1 MAKRLWRAFNHSS
14 ASSHPGRHTNKW
26 TDFIKQKHIVFPGQA
41 AVLSLFRL
49 FDRTNARVG
58 PPLYSRAPFPSALL
72 CSLLWSLLWPA
83 VRVCNTGPLWCIV
96 RRSKWMRAGH
106 FGTALCWRRGE
117 QNGAAHWDGAV
128 CGDDGLNSPR
138 RWRRGGTRAPP
149 RTGFS
154 LPVIIDD
161 TKSYQRGWNE
171 TERQSMRRHRR
182 ETWSDRRAEWGYYR
196 AKNVS
201 GRWRQKETGVALLP
215 YLVTHTPTT
224 LALCPAHYEC
234 SISLRRERLLV
245 ALV

>member
-1 MAKRLWRAFNHSS
+1 MVKRLWRAFNHSS

-26 TDFIKQKHIVFPGQA
+26 TDFIKQKHIFPGQA

-58 PPLYSRAPFPSALL
+58 PSLYSRAPFPSALL

-83 VRVCNTGPLWCIV
+83 VHVCNTGPLWCSV
-96 RRSKWMRAGH
+96 RRSKWMRVCH
-106 FGTALCWRRGE
+106 FGTALCWRQGE

-128 CGDDGLNSPR
+128 CRDDGLNSPR
-138 RWRRGGTRAPP
+138 CWHRGATRAPP

-171 TERQSMRRHRR
+171 TERQSMRQHRR